1 MLSSLTSKRDKLRRI
16 TSVAALLF
24 VFFLPLHVHFSAV
37 PQISKECSC
46 IQGSRV
52 ELALTAD
59 TWICAPSYAATL
71 LIAQNETHPVNTSI
85 ELRHVRGPPATLSL

>member
-1 MLSSLTSKRDKLRRI
+1 VLSSLTSKPDKFRRI
-16 TSVAALLF
+16 ISVAALLF
-24 VFFLPLHVHFSAV
+24 FFFLPLHVHFSAA

-59 TWICAPSYAATL
+59 TCTRAPSYTATL
-71 LIAQNETHPVNTSI
+71 LIVQNDFYPIDKSI
-85 ELRHVRGPPATLSL
+85 DLSHVRAPPATVSL

>member
-1 MLSSLTSKRDKLRRI
+1 MLPSLTSKLDKLRRI
-16 TSVAALLF
+16 ISVAALLF
-24 VFFLPLHVHFSAV
+24 VFFLPLHVHFSAA

-59 TWICAPSYAATL
+59 TWTCAPSYTATL
-71 LIAQNETHPVNTSI
+71 LIAQNDFYPVDKSI
-85 ELRHVRGPPATLSL
+85 DLSHVRAPPATVSL